1 MYEKLLE
8 KIGEDHAGQSATE
21 IAEALNAKSIAVS
34 VPAKVTDIKKYL
46 VLAGKYLQLG
56 SSDNVSA
63 RVAVEVLNTFQIL
76 NVQETPVLNKLT
88 EILDALVSA
97 NLLSDA
103 DKSAIIEMG
112 QEMQSWSQINL
123 GIDVQEW
130 QIQEALN
137 VN

>member
-8 KIGEDHAGQSATE
+8 KIAADHAGQNAIE
-21 IAEALNAKSIAVS
+21 IAEALNAKSIAIA
-34 VPAKVTDIKKYL
+34 VPAKVSDIKKYL

-63 RVAVEVLNTFQIL
+63 RVAVEVLNTFQVL
-76 NVQETPVLNKLT
+76 NVQEIPVLNKLT

-97 NLLSDA
+97 DLLSDA
-103 DKSAIIEMG
+103 DKSAIIGIG
-112 QEMQSWSQINL
+112 QEMRSWSQINL
-123 GIDVQEW
+123 GLDVQEW